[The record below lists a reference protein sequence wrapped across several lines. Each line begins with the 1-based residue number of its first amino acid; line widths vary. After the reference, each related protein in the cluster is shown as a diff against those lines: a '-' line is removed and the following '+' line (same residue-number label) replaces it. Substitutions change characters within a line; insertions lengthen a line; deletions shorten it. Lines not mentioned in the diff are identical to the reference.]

1 MTFQEKLILA
11 SEQAFT
17 ETHERSI
24 RALMKN
30 MGLTEEAARRL
41 LEPPEP
47 EAPPKEIEY
56 PETVYKRAYDTAWD
70 RHEENIFARLH
81 VEIHVQ
87 GYLDACKSI
96 VNTLT
101 QSVDCTEEQACCV
114 LELFGLGEGLLP
126 ERRETAREV
135 LQSFVCHCSNDR
147 KRGNHNEEGK
157 ESDGGSAPV
166 D

>member
-1 MTFQEKLILA
+1 MTLHEKLKLA
-11 SEQAFT
+11 RE
-17 ETHERSI
+17 EVHEESI

-30 MGLTEEAARRL
+30 MDLTEEDARRL

-47 EAPPKEIEY
+47 EEPPKEIEY
-56 PETVYKRAYDTAWD
+56 PASVYKRAYDTAWD
-70 RHEENIFARLH
+70 RHEENPFARTY

-87 GYLDACKSI
+87 GYLEACKSL

-101 QSVDCTEEQACCV
+101 QNVGCTEEQACCV

-126 ERRETAREV
+126 ERCKTAQEV
-135 LQSFVCHCSNDR
+135 LQNFVCHCQNDR
-147 KRGNHNEEGK
+147 KRGDHNEEGK